1 MFIGMASVVQ
11 QIDASHNS
19 HTGCAQ
25 LHESGA
31 LHIIKAATRSDVNS
45 GQLSKAS
52 TEILGSSQHTP
63 LSNITNYHINGT

>member
-1 MFIGMASVVQ
+1 MFIGMATVVQ
-11 QIDASHNS
+11 QIDASYNS
-19 HTGCAQ
+19 HTGSAQ

-45 GQLSKAS
+45 GQMSKAS